1 MHAGPAISLPCNS
14 RVPMPFAADPNSA
27 CGQAIDFCD
36 RFSPAPFTIS
46 GRHAL
51 TLAQPVRSK
60 ERWPAKQQDAG
71 RPRFPGR
78 DTMSAVGVDTGFDLA
93 AAASGPNEISR
104 RLESLPASA
113 YLWRLVILLSLGGCF
128 EIYDLFLTGYIAP
141 GLNRSG
147 LLTTTTQAFFGF
159 SGIGAFVAATFAGL
173 FVGTFFLGFLADR
186 FGRRSIFT
194 FALLGYT
201 AASVAMACQTTS
213 GGVLLW
219 RFIAGIGIGVEII
232 TIDAYITELVPSWM
246 RGRAFAI
253 NQAVMFTAVPV
264 VAALAWWLVPL
275 SPYEIDGWRW
285 VVLTGAAG
293 SMVIWILRLYVPES
307 PLWLARHGR
316 TEEAVE
322 ILRKLEA
329 AAGTDAARP
338 ERMPDALSSR
348 AEAKAGFA
356 ELFKPPYL
364 SLVVLFMVFNFCQAF
379 GFYGFANWVP
389 TLLVEKGITV
399 TKSLQYSFI
408 VAFAYPIAPL
418 LAASFADRLE
428 RKWII
433 CGACVAII
441 AFGMAFS
448 QFTEPALLI
457 LSGVMLTAANMT
469 MSYAYHAYQTEVFP
483 TSIRARSSGLVY
495 SMSRV
500 SATFS
505 GFIVAYVLREGG
517 VSGVFGLITSA
528 MVVVIVAIAAFGP
541 NVRGKP
547 LDA

>member
-1 MHAGPAISLPCNS
+1 MSTVSI
-14 RVPMPFAADPNSA
+14 
-27 CGQAIDFCD
+27 
-36 RFSPAPFTIS
+36 
-46 GRHAL
+46 
-51 TLAQPVRSK
+51 
-60 ERWPAKQQDAG
+60 DAG
-71 RPRFPGR
+71 
-78 DTMSAVGVDTGFDLA
+78 TDLA
-93 AAASGPNEISR
+93 GGSTGPDEISR
-104 RLESLPASA
+104 RLESLPASGYA
-113 YLWRLVILLSLGGCF
+113 WRLVILLSLGGCF
-128 EIYDLFLTGYIAP
+128 EIYDLFFTGYIAP

-173 FVGTFFLGFLADR
+173 FAGTFFLGFLADR
-186 FGRRSIFT
+186 FGRRAIFT
-194 FALLGYT
+194 FALLGYS
-201 AASVAMACQTTS
+201 AASVIMACQTTS
-213 GGVLLW
+213 GGLLLW
-219 RFIAGIGIGVEII
+219 RFIAGVGIGVEII

-253 NQAVMFTAVPV
+253 NQATMFISVPV

-275 SPYEIDGWRW
+275 SPYGVDGWRW
-285 VVLTGAAG
+285 VVLIGAAA
-293 SMVIWILRLYVPES
+293 SMVIWVVRLYVPES
-307 PLWLARHGR
+307 PLWLARNGR
-316 TEEAVE
+316 TEEALK
-322 ILRKLEA
+322 ILATLEA
-329 AAGTDAARP
+329 SAATAAARLKP
-338 ERMPDALSSR
+338 AVNRVPAR
-348 AEAKAGFA
+348 APLQVGFA

-389 TLLVEKGITV
+389 TLLLEKGITV
-399 TKSLQYSFI
+399 TRSLQYSFI
-408 VAFAYPIAPL
+408 IAFAYPIAPL

-457 LSGVMLTAANMT
+457 LSGVLLTAANMT

-483 TSIRARSSGLVY
+483 TAIRARASGLVY
-495 SMSRV
+495 SMSRI

-505 GFIVAYVLREGG
+505 GFIVAYMLRVAG
-517 VSGVFGLITSA
+517 VNGVFGLITSA
-528 MVVVIVAIAAFGP
+528 MILVIIVVAAFGP

>member
-1 MHAGPAISLPCNS
+1 MSAIE
-14 RVPMPFAADPNSA
+14 
-27 CGQAIDFCD
+27 I
-36 RFSPAPFTIS
+36 
-46 GRHAL
+46 
-51 TLAQPVRSK
+51 
-60 ERWPAKQQDAG
+60 DAG
-71 RPRFPGR
+71 AGI
-78 DTMSAVGVDTGFDLA
+78 A
-93 AAASGPNEISR
+93 AAHGGPDEISR
-104 RLESLPASA
+104 RLENLPASS
-113 YLWRLVILLSLGGCF
+113 YVWRLVILLSLGGCF
-128 EIYDLFLTGYIAP
+128 EIYDLFFTGYIAP
-141 GLNRSG
+141 GLIRSG

-186 FGRRSIFT
+186 FGRRAIFT
-194 FALLGYT
+194 WALLGYS

-213 GGVLLW
+213 GGLLLW
-219 RFIAGIGIGVEII
+219 RFIAGVGIGVEII

-246 RGRAFAI
+246 RGRAFAV
-253 NQAVMFTAVPV
+253 NQAVMFIAVPV

-275 SPYEIDGWRW
+275 SPYGVDGWRW
-285 VVLTGAAG
+285 VVLIGAAG
-293 SMVIWILRLYVPES
+293 SMVIWILRLFVPES

-316 TEEAVE
+316 TEEAFK
-322 ILRKLEA
+322 ILKTLEA
-329 AAGTDAARP
+329 SAGPVNTRP
-338 ERMPDALSSR
+338 ERK
-348 AEAKAGFA
+348 AEMLPARTAAKATFA
-356 ELFKPPYL
+356 DLFKPPYL

-441 AFGMAFS
+441 AFGTAFS
-448 QFTEPALLI
+448 QLTAPALLI
-457 LSGVMLTAANMT
+457 LSGVLLTAANMT
-469 MSYAYHAYQTEVFP
+469 MSYAYHAYQTELFP
-483 TSIRARSSGLVY
+483 TSIRARASGLVY

-500 SATFS
+500 SAMFS
-505 GFIVAYVLREGG
+505 GFIVAYMLRVAG
-517 VSGVFGLITSA
+517 VNGVFGLITSA
-528 MVVVIVAIAAFGP
+528 MILVIIAIATFGP

-547 LDA
+547 LDAS

>member
-1 MHAGPAISLPCNS
+1 MS
-14 RVPMPFAADPNSA
+14 AAE
-27 CGQAIDFCD
+27 I
-36 RFSPAPFTIS
+36 
-46 GRHAL
+46 
-51 TLAQPVRSK
+51 
-60 ERWPAKQQDAG
+60 DAG
-71 RPRFPGR
+71 TSFTTG
-78 DTMSAVGVDTGFDLA
+78 TGGVD
-93 AAASGPNEISR
+93 EISR
-104 RLESLPASA
+104 RLESLPASS
-113 YLWRLVILLSLGGCF
+113 YVWRLVILLSLGGCF
-128 EIYDLFLTGYIAP
+128 EIYDLFFTGYIAP

-201 AASVAMACQTTS
+201 AASVVMACQTSS
-213 GGVLLW
+213 GGLLLW

-246 RGRAFAI
+246 RGRAFAV
-253 NQAVMFTAVPV
+253 NQAVMFIAVPI
-264 VAALAWWLVPL
+264 VAFLSWWLVPL
-275 SPYEIDGWRW
+275 SPYGIDGWRW
-285 VVLTGAAG
+285 VVLIGAAG
-293 SMVIWILRLYVPES
+293 SMVIWVLRLYVPES

-316 TEEAVE
+316 GDEADK
-322 ILRKLEA
+322 IMRRLEA
-329 AAGTDAARP
+329 SVSASSVRPKTPPAATPARP
-338 ERMPDALSSR
+338 PKKADFSALFR
-348 AEAKAGFA
+348 
-356 ELFKPPYL
+356 PPYL

-418 LAASFADRLE
+418 LAASFADKLE

-433 CGACVAII
+433 CGACAAII
-441 AFGMAFS
+441 VFGMAFS
-448 QFTEPALLI
+448 QLTEPALLI
-457 LSGVMLTAANMT
+457 LSGVLLTAANMT

-483 TSIRARSSGLVY
+483 TAIRARAAGLVY
-495 SMSRV
+495 SMSRL
-500 SATFS
+500 SAMFS
-505 GFIVAYVLREGG
+505 GFIAYVLREGG
-517 VSGVFGLITSA
+517 VGGVFGLITTA
-528 MVVVIVAIAAFGP
+528 MVVVIVAIALFGP
-541 NVRGKP
+541 AVRGKP

>member
-1 MHAGPAISLPCNS
+1 
-14 RVPMPFAADPNSA
+14 
-27 CGQAIDFCD
+27 
-36 RFSPAPFTIS
+36 
-46 GRHAL
+46 
-51 TLAQPVRSK
+51 
-60 ERWPAKQQDAG
+60 
-71 RPRFPGR
+71 
-78 DTMSAVGVDTGFDLA
+78 MSAVGIDGGIDLA
-93 AAASGPNEISR
+93 ATRGTPDEIAR
-104 RLESLPASA
+104 RLEGLPASS
-113 YLWRLVILLSLGGCF
+113 YIWRLVILLSLGGCF

-147 LLTTTTQAFFGF
+147 LLTTKTEAFFGF

-194 FALLGYT
+194 YALLAYT
-201 AASVAMACQTTS
+201 AATVVMACQTTS

-219 RFIAGIGIGVEII
+219 RFLAGIGIGVEII

-253 NQAVMFTAVPV
+253 NQAVMFIAVPV
-264 VAALAWWLVPL
+264 VAALSWWLVPS
-275 SPYEIDGWRW
+275 SPFGVEGWRW
-285 VVLTGAAG
+285 VVLIGAAA
-293 SMVIWILRLYVPES
+293 SMIIWVLRLFVPES

-316 TEEAVE
+316 TEEAVKIVRTLE
-322 ILRKLEA
+322 I
-329 AAGTDAARP
+329 AAGDARTQPQKGPDRP
-338 ERMPDALSSR
+338 VRTT
-348 AEAKAGFA
+348 AKLGYAD
-356 ELFKPPYL
+356 LFKPPYL

-408 VAFAYPIAPL
+408 IAFAYPIAPL
-418 LAASFADRLE
+418 LAASFADRFE

-433 CGACVAII
+433 CGACAAII
-441 AFGMAFS
+441 AFGMTFS
-448 QFTEPALLI
+448 QLTLPALLI
-457 LSGVMLTAANMT
+457 VCGVFLTASNMT

-483 TSIRARSSGLVY
+483 TSIRARASGLVY

-500 SATFS
+500 SAMFS
-505 GFIVAYVLREGG
+505 GFIVAYMLRETG
-517 VSGVFGLITSA
+517 VGGVFGLITAA
-528 MVVVIVAIAAFGP
+528 MVVVIVAMAAFGP
-541 NVRGKP
+541 DVRGKP

>member
-1 MHAGPAISLPCNS
+1 
-14 RVPMPFAADPNSA
+14 
-27 CGQAIDFCD
+27 
-36 RFSPAPFTIS
+36 
-46 GRHAL
+46 
-51 TLAQPVRSK
+51 
-60 ERWPAKQQDAG
+60 
-71 RPRFPGR
+71 
-78 DTMSAVGVDTGFDLA
+78 MSAVEIDAGLDLA
-93 AAASGPNEISR
+93 GASGGPAEISR
-104 RLESLPASA
+104 RLESLPTSS
-113 YLWRLVILLSLGGCF
+113 YLWRLVILLSLGGWF
-128 EIYDLFLTGYIAP
+128 EVYDLFFTGYIAP

-173 FVGTFFLGFLADR
+173 FAGTFFLGFLADR
-186 FGRRSIFT
+186 FGRRTIFT
-194 FALLGYT
+194 YALLGYS
-201 AASVAMACQTTS
+201 AASVIMACQTTS
-213 GGVLLW
+213 GGLLLW

-253 NQAVMFTAVPV
+253 NQAVMFIAVPV

-275 SPYEIDGWRW
+275 TPYGIDGWRW
-285 VVLTGAAG
+285 VVLIGAVA
-293 SMVIWILRLYVPES
+293 SMVIWVLRLYVPES

-316 TEEAVE
+316 GAEAFK
-322 ILRKLEA
+322 ILAMLEA
-329 AAGTDAARP
+329 SAGAAALPQRAAGARRASAATQT
-338 ERMPDALSSR
+338 
-348 AEAKAGFA
+348 GFA
-356 ELFKPPYL
+356 DLFRPPYL
-364 SLVVLFMVFNFCQAF
+364 SLVVMFMVFNFCQAF

-389 TLLVEKGITV
+389 TLLIEKGITV

-418 LAASFADRLE
+418 LASTFADRLE

-433 CGACVAII
+433 CGASVAII

-448 QFTEPALLI
+448 QFREPALLI
-457 LSGVMLTAANMT
+457 LTGVMLTAANMT

-483 TSIRARSSGLVY
+483 TAIRARAAGLVY

-505 GFIVAYVLREGG
+505 GFIVAFMLREGG
-517 VSGVFGLITSA
+517 VTGVFGLITAA
-528 MVVVIVAIAAFGP
+528 MIVVIVTLAVFGP
-541 NVRGKP
+541 NVRGRP